1 MNHDK
6 VIDTIR
12 KLFALARGN
21 NNEAESEA
29 ALAKAS
35 QLMLKHGI
43 EEIGDADSGPKTV
56 FGNYMGYVIKPG
68 NRHEKVVYAAV
79 AKLYSCRTVVSK
91 RKNGGELL
99 QFVGTLAN
107 IAACEETFM
116 YIIEQLDV
124 KYKLALK
131 AYRAE
136 LGRSLTQLE
145 RDAFWPTFKS
155 AAAIILYNRVEKI
168 VNANKVPERALMVID
183 QLVAAADEAVLADG
197 GFRISSLAPYKI
209 GIGTGAGEVAGSQIK
224 LQQEVVREE

>member
-1 MNHDK
+1 MDHDK
-6 VIDTIR
+6 VINIIR

-68 NRHEKVVYAAV
+68 NRHEKMIYAAV
-79 AKLYSCRTVVSK
+79 AKLYSCRSVVSK
-91 RKNGGELL
+91 RDGGEVLL
-99 QFVGTLAN
+99 FVGTLAN

-131 AYRAE
+131 DYRAA
-136 LGRSLTQLE
+136 LGRPLRQPE

-155 AAAIILYNRVEKI
+155 AASIILYNRVEKI
-168 VNANKVPERALMVID
+168 VDANKAPARALMVID
-183 QLVAAADEAVLADG
+183 QLVAAADKALTKEGV
-197 GFRISSLAPYKI
+197 RNTEIAPYKK
-209 GIGTGAGEVAGSQIK
+209 GVGTGAGVVAGSQIK
-224 LQQEVVREE
+224 LQQEVMKE